1 MMFSKNDTLKIKG
14 IAILM
19 MYIHHFYLSADRYG
33 KYAVDFFPLTETIA
47 VYIASALKI
56 CVAMFVFLTGYGM
69 AVSYQ
74 SKEQKVLYIK
84 HRLFTLLINFVFIFL
99 LVQLVTFPTG
109 RLFDIYGKSG
119 SSVIYFFIDMSGLA
133 RLFGTPTFIGTWWYM
148 SLAVILILVFPLL
161 HKSLEQLSEIGVL
174 LVVLLPYMLGMDMS
188 TDLLR
193 WIFPMILGMY
203 CAMNDCYS
211 RIKKFEQK
219 MLGKGADFAFFFI
232 EIFVIAALIMVRQ
245 SEAGTY
251 ISVITDGFLP
261 MSIIYFSIHYVVG
274 IPVVGKILEILGRH
288 SMNMF
293 LTHTLVRVTYFQDF
307 SYGFG
312 NAWLNILVFTMV
324 TLMISVGI
332 EWVKRLIRFDKIT
345 GVIERKLNLILP

>member
-1 MMFSKNDTLKIKG
+1 MKFSKNDTLKIKG

-33 KYAVDFFPLTETIA
+33 KYAIDFFPLTEEMT

-84 HRLFTLLINFVFIFL
+84 YRLFSLLTHFVFIFL
-99 LVQLVTFPTG
+99 LVQAAAFPTG
-109 RLFDIYGKSG
+109 RLFEIYGKSG
-119 SSVIYFFIDMSGLA
+119 SSIIYFFIDMLGLA

-148 SLAVILILVFPLL
+148 SLAVVLILLFPLL
-161 HKSLEQLSEIGVL
+161 YKALEQLSEIAVL
-174 LVVLLPYMLGMDMS
+174 LIVLLPYMIGMDMS
-188 TDLLR
+188 ADLLR
-193 WIFPMILGMY
+193 WIFPMLLGMY

-211 RIKKFEQK
+211 RIKEFEG
-219 MLGKGADFAFFFI
+219 MILGKRAGFAFFFL
-232 EIFVIAALIMVRQ
+232 EIFIIAALIMIRQ
-245 SEAGTY
+245 SEAGAY
-251 ISVITDGFLP
+251 ISVVIDGFLP
-261 MSIIYFSIHYVVG
+261 MSITYFSLNYVAG
-274 IPVVGKILEILGRH
+274 IPVIGKLLEILGKH

-293 LTHTLVRVTYFQDF
+293 LTHTLIRVTYFQDF

-312 NAWLNILVFTMV
+312 NAWLNILVFTIV
-324 TLMISVGI
+324 TLILSLGI
-332 EWVKRLIRFDKIT
+332 EQLKRAVRFDKIT
-345 GVIERKLNLILP
+345 GIIGRKLNLLQ

>member
-1 MMFSKNDTLKIKG
+1 MVFSKNDTLKIKG

-19 MYIHHFYLSADRYG
+19 MYVHHFYLSPDRYG
-33 KYAVDFFPLTETIA
+33 KYVVDFFPLTETIT

-69 AVSYQ
+69 AISYKE
-74 SKEQKVLYIK
+74 KEQKVLYIK
-84 HRLFTLLINFVFIFL
+84 RRLFTLLINFIFIFL
-99 LVQLVTFPTG
+99 LVQIVTFPTG
-109 RLFDIYGKSG
+109 RLFEIYGKSG
-119 SSVIYFFIDMSGLA
+119 SSVIYFFIDMTGLA

-148 SLAVILILVFPLL
+148 SLAVILILLFPCVY
-161 HKSLEQLSEIGVL
+161 KALEELSEIAVL
-174 LVVLLPYMLGMDMS
+174 LIVLLPYMTGMDMS

-193 WIFPMILGMY
+193 WIFPMLLGMY
-203 CAMNDCYS
+203 CAMNDCF
-211 RIKKFEQK
+211 RKIEKFEKK
-219 MLGKGADFAFFFI
+219 MLGKGADAGFFFI
-232 EIFVIAALIMVRQ
+232 EIFVITALIMARQ

-261 MSIIYFSIHYVVG
+261 MSITYFSTHYVVG
-274 IPVVGKILEILGRH
+274 LPVVRKILEVLGRH

-312 NAWLNILVFTMV
+312 NAWVNILVFTIV

-332 EWVKRLIRFDKIT
+332 ELIKRLIKFDKIT
-345 GVIERKLNLILP
+345 GVIGRQLNLE